1 MKRLSTLAAAAAA
14 ASLFAGCTV
23 HQADV
28 PPVNGPSELALS
40 LTVQATPDSLNQ
52 DGGSQSAI
60 RVTARGP
67 NGAPIAGLALR
78 LDMMVNGVVADFGTL
93 SSRSIVTGSDGVAT
107 TVFTAPPPNPF
118 GQSGTCGLAPG
129 TCLQI
134 IATPTSTNFDTVNSQ
149 AVTIRLVPPGVIL
162 PPAGTPTAAFS
173 VTPIPV
179 SLNLPAT
186 FDASASTP
194 GANATIVSY
203 AWTFGDGGAAGGQVV
218 QHTFTSVGTFNVTL
232 TVTND
237 RGLAASTV
245 QAVTVGQAPAPT
257 GDFDFSP
264 REPAP
269 GDTVIFNAE
278 RVQPGPGRR
287 VVSYSWNFGDPASG
301 PDNTAAGS
309 LVSHV
314 FSRAGTYRV
323 VLSVLDDAGGR
334 FVTQQDV
341 TVE

>member
-1 MKRLSTLAAAAAA
+1 
-14 ASLFAGCTV
+14 V
-23 HQADV
+23 
-28 PPVNGPSELALS
+28 
-40 LTVQATPDSLNQ
+40 
-52 DGGSQSAI
+52 I
-60 RVTARGP
+60 
-67 NGAPIAGLALR
+67 
-78 LDMMVNGVVADFGTL
+78 ADFGTL
-93 SSRSIVTGSDGVAT
+93 SSRSIVTGRDGIAT

-118 GQSGTCGLAPG
+118 GQTGTCGSAPG

-173 VTPIPV
+173 VTPVPV
-179 SLNLPAT
+179 NLNVPAT

-194 GANATIVSY
+194 GTNTNAIVSY
-203 AWTFGDGGAAGGQVV
+203 EWTFGDGGTASGRIV
-218 QHTFTSVGTFNVTL
+218 QHAFTSIGTFNVTL

-237 RGLAASTV
+237 RSLAASAV

-264 REPAP
+264 REPLA

-287 VVSYSWNFGDPASG
+287 IVAYSWNFGDPSSGADNAAS
-301 PDNTAAGS
+301 GS
-309 LVSHV
+309 LVSHL
-314 FSRAGTYRV
+314 FTRPGTYRV
-323 VLSVLDDAGGR
+323 VLSVTDDAGGR